1 MGLTSEADPLWLA
14 ADYREKSSGSFTG
27 KVCVVI
33 EREQTLVFGGVF
45 FLKMYLVNVYQG
57 HSFNSSIF
65 VN

>member
-45 FLKMYLVNVYQG
+45 F
-57 HSFNSSIF
+57 
-65 VN
+65 